1 MKKRVQ
7 PCNSVAAHIHILH
20 SLSRAHSLL
29 KEEKSITDADAD
41 ARESSIKPMAMGPII
56 TRRRC
61 GSVLRRQVRLDC
73 QSNEEL
79 DGRRPT

>member
-7 PCNSVAAHIHILH
+7 PCNSVAAHIHIFH

-41 ARESSIKPMAMGPII
+41 ARESSTQAHGHG
-56 TRRRC
+56 TRHHA
-61 GSVLRRQVRLDC
+61 
-73 QSNEEL
+73 
-79 DGRRPT
+79 